1 MFVQFKLLQQL
12 SLQVSRSQVRFSI
25 FNWHSRFGVAVWQSD
40 GSKKS
45 SWFIVCQLCCCC
57 KDRSNNFHIA
67 AENWTSSCNIK
78 EVPGLFRLSWLI
90 NFFPCL
96 KTTIWECYEFNDCT
110 DLLTSYLS
118 VQKLESVF
126 SFFMY
131 NSKKKSVMVIIQEAD
146 VITTWVKAR
155 NRKDWGKI
163 KSCCKYQKPMPVCQL
178 LVKEPT
184 VWHICYVDRAV
195 IYTFP

>member
-1 MFVQFKLLQQL
+1 MLWSQQCKTNKNYNEKYLQGNSLSSGWVLLLWMVFNFFFLYFKLFYY
-12 SLQVSRSQVRFSI
+12 SRLKWYK
-25 FNWHSRFGVAVWQSD
+25 N
-40 GSKKS
+40 
-45 SWFIVCQLCCCC
+45 VCY
-57 KDRSNNFHIA
+57 I
-67 AENWTSSCNIK
+67 
-78 EVPGLFRLSWLI
+78 
-90 NFFPCL
+90 
-96 KTTIWECYEFNDCT
+96 
-110 DLLTSYLS
+110 
-118 VQKLESVF
+118 F